1 MLLLLMMGCKKHET
15 YIVTFNANGG
25 TGTMEAQTFTEGE
38 AQALSRNAF
47 TYDGYTFSGWNTVQ
61 GGSGAS
67 YSDQQTII
75 VTSSMTL
82 YAQWTSR
89 GTNPTPGPQATTGTL
104 NGHNWVD
111 LGLPSGTKWATC
123 NVGANTPEEYG
134 NYFAW
139 GEVEMTQKESYD
151 WSTYKYGDEL
161 SLTKYCYDSS
171 CGNNGFT
178 DALTTLEASDDA
190 ATANWGEPWRMPT
203 YDEMAEL
210 RNNCTLTWTEQNGVN
225 GCLFTGI
232 NGNSIFLPAGGGY
245 WNSTNHI
252 GSSGSYWSSSLWTEE
267 PQHSWYLYFY
277 QENSCLEYC
286 DMDFSASRF
295 WGFSVRPVYAN

>member
-1 MLLLLMMGCKKHET
+1 
-15 YIVTFNANGG
+15 
-25 TGTMEAQTFTEGE
+25 
-38 AQALSRNAF
+38 
-47 TYDGYTFSGWNTVQ
+47 
-61 GGSGAS
+61 
-67 YSDQQTII
+67 
-75 VTSSMTL
+75 
-82 YAQWTSR
+82 
-89 GTNPTPGPQATTGTL
+89 
-104 NGHNWVD
+104 
-111 LGLPSGTKWATC
+111 
-123 NVGANTPEEYG
+123 VGADTPEGYG

-139 GEVEMTQKESYD
+139 GETEVTLKESYD
-151 WSTYKYGDEL
+151 WSTYKYCNGSDIK
-161 SLTKYCYDSS
+161 LTKYCYNAE

-252 GSSGSYWSSSLWTEE
+252 GSSGGYWSSSLWTEY
-267 PQHSWYLYFY
+267 PQHSWYLDFY

-286 DMDFSASRF
+286 DMSFSASRF
-295 WGFSVRPVYAN
+295 WGFSVRPVYVN